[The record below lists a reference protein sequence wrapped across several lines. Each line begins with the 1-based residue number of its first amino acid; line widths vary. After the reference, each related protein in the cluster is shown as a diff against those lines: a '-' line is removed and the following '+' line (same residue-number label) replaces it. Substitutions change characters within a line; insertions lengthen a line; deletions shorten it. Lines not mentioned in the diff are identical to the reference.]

1 MSSHHIVR
9 EKQEPALL
17 VLSTQHFSDELFGQ
31 LLEWS
36 PTIIATALMA
46 EKLHSEGIKV
56 DWILTNEQPDFQSD
70 AKILPI
76 GDGPQ
81 IKAAMDFLTGNGYP
95 SVNIVTD
102 EANLTDY
109 QGYVNLINLVIFA
122 GNNKIY
128 PVRSG
133 FAKWKP
139 AGEVVD
145 ILTQASD
152 LQPDG
157 LEKVGPNQYQTIAD
171 GMFTLRFNA
180 PVIFISEG
188 L

>member
-17 VLSTQHFSDELFGQ
+17 VLSTEHFSDELFGQ

-36 PTIIATALMA
+36 PTIIATGLMA

-56 DWILTNEQPDFQSD
+56 DWILTNEHTDFQSD
-70 AKILPI
+70 AKILHI

-81 IKAAMDFLTGNGYP
+81 IKAAMDFLTRNGYP
-95 SVNIVTD
+95 SVNIVTSD
-102 EANLTDY
+102 ADLSDY
-109 QGYVNLINLVIFA
+109 QGYVNLINLVVYS

-139 AGEVVD
+139 AGEVVEV
-145 ILTQASD
+145 LTQDID
-152 LQPDG
+152 LQADG
-157 LEKVGPNQYQTIAD
+157 LEKIGPNQYQTIAD
-171 GMFTLRFNA
+171 GMFTLRFSV
-180 PVIFISEG
+180 PFIFISEG